1 MAYFGGVAYGCF
13 DNASG
18 NHDGDSESHFLTQ
31 PDLVNLKNILKEH
44 TLQNA
49 LCLQVQVCL
58 GRLALA
64 SEPPPESVLRESSV
78 HSTPGQLLG
87 LL

>member
-1 MAYFGGVAYGCF
+1 MAYWCF

-18 NHDGDSESHFLTQ
+18 NHDGDSKSYFLTQ
-31 PDLVNLKNILKEH
+31 LDLVNLKRILKEH

-49 LCLQVQVCL
+49 LYLQAQVCL

-64 SEPPPESVLRESSV
+64 SEPPPESVQLSESSV